1 MALRKVFSVLAT
13 ILMGFAIVVFFACP
27 IIVQVIFHEGFLHI
41 DSMLLGASQFFI
53 DQFIYMSRGEV
64 LPIASVSSLAVLVII
79 LILWIVFSIIKRHK
93 SAAAFIFGTINIAIE
108 YFLLMIFVFDT
119 TDVIYQ
125 GAVEYTKGGKPLL
138 FAILPGSTDFHM
150 IFSYGMLT
158 AFGVASIAFIFV
170 LIAFLGDVLSKK
182 AKQPKKPL
190 TPEEKAAKKAAQ
202 KAADDERLR
211 QIIREELSR
220 HNDKVSE
227 EQLTAA
233 VASTPAKEQPK
244 VEEAKQPEPVK
255 EEAKTEI
262 NEQTEEVK
270 VVDDEVAKE
279 VEAEKPIEEQ
289 PAPTLENNEPQ
300 FNKLDPIERIFA
312 EIESN
317 RPELENPLPKKGEA
331 VTPKLEEAKKEE
343 PKEMT
348 IEEKME
354 AGIKDAPVEKPQEE
368 KEEEDDIERLEDEH
382 LD

>member
-27 IIVQVIFHEGFLHI
+27 ILVQVIFHEGFLHI
-41 DSMLLGASQFFI
+41 DAMLLGASQFFI

-125 GAVEYTKGGKPLL
+125 GAVEFSKGDKPLL

-150 IFSYGMLT
+150 IFSYGMLV

-182 AKQPKKPL
+182 VKKPKKPL

-233 VASTPAKEQPK
+233 VAAPIEEQPK
-244 VEEAKQPEPVK
+244 VEETRQPEPVK
-255 EEAKTEI
+255 EEAKTESD
-262 NEQTEEVK
+262 EQTEEVK
-270 VVDDEVAKE
+270 VVDEEVAKE
-279 VEAEKPIEEQ
+279 VEAEKPIEEE
-289 PAPTLENNEPQ
+289 PAPTLETNEPQ

-317 RPELENPLPKKGEA
+317 RPELENPLPKKGETI
-331 VTPKLEEAKKEE
+331 TPKLEETKTEE

-368 KEEEDDIERLEDEH
+368 KEEEEDIERLEDEH

>member
-27 IIVQVIFHEGFLHI
+27 ILVQVIFHEGFLHI
-41 DSMLLGASQFFI
+41 DAMLLGAVQFFI
-53 DQFIYMSRGEV
+53 DQFIYMSRGDI
-64 LPIASVSSLAVLVII
+64 LSIASVSSLAVLIII

-93 SAAAFIFGTINIAIE
+93 SAAAFIFGTINIVIE

-119 TDVIYQ
+119 TDVIHQ
-125 GAVEYTKGGKPLL
+125 GAVEYAKGGKPLL

-150 IFSYGMLT
+150 IFSYGMLV

-233 VASTPAKEQPK
+233 VVSSPANEQPQ

-255 EEAKTEI
+255 EEAKTEVD
-262 NEQTEEVK
+262 EQIKEVK
-270 VVDDEVAKE
+270 VVDEEVAKE

-289 PAPTLENNEPQ
+289 PAPTLETNEPQ
-300 FNKLDPIERIFA
+300 YNKLDPIERIFA

-317 RPELENPLPKKGEA
+317 RPELENPLPKKGETI
-331 VTPKLEEAKKEE
+331 TPTLEETKKEE

-368 KEEEDDIERLEDEH
+368 VEEDEIERLEDEH